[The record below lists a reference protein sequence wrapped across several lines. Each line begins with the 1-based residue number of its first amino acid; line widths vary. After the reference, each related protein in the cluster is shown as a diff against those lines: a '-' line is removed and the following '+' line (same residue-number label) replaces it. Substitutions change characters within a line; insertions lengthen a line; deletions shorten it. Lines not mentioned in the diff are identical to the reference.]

1 MEVPLLPLQSSE
13 EKVIPI
19 LQNKELRRK
28 DISKSVAESDRRQ
41 FSYFHLVATI
51 PAPALPL
58 QSVLCLCITLRL
70 KSEGLYSKSWAVSVD
85 VCCWLTADTENSLGA
100 PFFDTFYL

>member
-1 MEVPLLPLQSSE
+1 MEAPLLPLQSSE
-13 EKVIPI
+13 EVIPI

-28 DISKSVAESDRRQ
+28 DFRYRLADSDRWQ
-41 FSYFHLVATI
+41 FSCFHLMATI

-70 KSEGLYSKSWAVSVD
+70 KSEGLDCRSRAVSVD
-85 VCCWLTADTENSLGA
+85 VCYWLTAGAENSLVA
-100 PFFDTFYL
+100 PFLDMFYL